1 MQPSRREPARPD
13 DTSGYP
19 ETQPHDAREA
29 RHDGRHPKRNPDEGG
44 LQRDPED
51 HPQPHGDDPG

>member
-1 MQPSRREPARPD
+1 MQPSRREPASPD

-29 RHDGRHPKRNPDEGG
+29 RYDGRHPKRNPDEGG
-44 LQRDPED
+44 LQRHPKD